1 MCVCPFKAPKS
12 WFMSFISVPVSLLS
26 LSGARAPRLTSALLL
41 SSQCKAPTSS
51 RLIWA
56 AFCQRDTKCWEI
68 NAQGRSR
75 WQDSF
80 EVETGQLASELW
92 LQIWKGSAEASE
104 RSHSWC
110 QLQIG
115 ARQCY
120 KGPAKLS
127 TVGKTQAPR
136 EKGRPPR
143 AWSSDAQSSKL
154 LFWD

>member
-1 MCVCPFKAPKS
+1 MVSVLHLCPCFS
-12 WFMSFISVPVSLLS
+12 SFPVWK
-26 LSGARAPRLTSALLL
+26 RAPRLTSALLL
-41 SSQCKAPTSS
+41 SGQCKAPTSS
-51 RLIWA
+51 CLIRA
-56 AFCQRDTKCWEI
+56 AFCQGDTKCWEI

-92 LQIWKGSAEASE
+92 LQIWKGSAEARE

-110 QLQIG
+110 QSQIR
-115 ARQCY
+115 APQCC

-127 TVGKTQAPR
+127 TAGKTQAPR
-136 EKGRPPR
+136 EKGRFPR
-143 AWSSDAQSSKL
+143 AWSSEAQSSKL